1 MQSCYRNRI
10 DIISSILNIA
20 NGNAVKQLD
29 ILTKSK
35 ITHGLFREYLL
46 LILQFGLIEDIRR
59 QGTYKTTIK
68 NEKGIHFLDVCDKM
82 KDLIQ

>member
-1 MQSCYRNRI
+1 MQCCYRNRI
-10 DIISSILNIA
+10 DIITSILNVA

-59 QGTYKTTIK
+59 QGTYKTT
-68 NEKGIHFLDVCDKM
+68 EKGIHFLDVCDKM